1 MKLYKPIFIF
11 SFSFFPLVVALLML
25 LNLGCKK
32 SPTEIDKPPI
42 LPTPPS
48 LELSVDGVSCTEA
61 WIKVKKLNDTT
72 FLPISLKINEKE
84 FFNGFLAA
92 TDTILFVDSLTPN
105 TTYTV
110 KGIILDTLQTAKEL
124 KVTTLP
130 TTSHNFT
137 WQTFEFGDYN
147 PSALMDV
154 TIIDENN
161 IWAVGKIYMN
171 DSLGHPDPN
180 AYNAVHWDGSKWDV
194 KRIKTNACGG
204 VVFPPIEAIFSFSA
218 SDLLFAHIDGSIS
231 KYNGIG
237 FTNDCSLITQLNGSV
252 NKMWGKSNVDFYVVS
267 GNGFIAHYNGV
278 SWQKLES
285 GTDFYLRDI
294 YGTTSGDVYSAG
306 LKITD
311 EKGIILRKN
320 PTGQFET
327 MVEGD
332 IVSKEELFHPKLY
345 GSLSSVWVNENN
357 VLYTGGNLFYQFKNN
372 RWDYVKS
379 LPENYIGG
387 NPGTYY
393 RGYIGSIRGN
403 ASNDMIIVGDRN
415 TLKHFNG
422 VDWQQLGLPY
432 SASSDISWGRVAIK
446 GNIAVAVGNEGYKAK
461 IIVLKR

>member
-32 SPTEIDKPPI
+32 SPTEVDKPPVI
-42 LPTPPS
+42 ITPPS

-72 FLPISLKINEKE
+72 FLPISVKINEKE
-84 FFNGFLAA
+84 FFHGFLAA
-92 TDTILFVDSLTPN
+92 TDTVLFVDSLTPN

-110 KGIILDTLQTAKEL
+110 KGIILDTLQTTKEL

-161 IWAVGKIYMN
+161 IWAVGKIYLN
-171 DSLGHPDPN
+171 DSLGNPDPQV
-180 AYNAVHWDGSKWDV
+180 YNAVHWDGSSWEL
-194 KRIKTNACGG
+194 KRIFYYGACSAVEYPPLKAIWVFSDSNIAFTNG
-204 VVFPPIEAIFSFSA
+204 
-218 SDLLFAHIDGSIS
+218 GSIS
-231 KYNGIG
+231 WFDEKKVRL
-237 FTNDCSLITQLNGSV
+237 DCGV
-252 NKMWGKSNVDFYVVS
+252 NPLLTGAISKMWGTSSSDLYVVS
-267 GNGFIAHYNGV
+267 NGGNIAYYNGK

-320 PTGQFET
+320 PSGQFEM

-345 GSLSSVWVNENN
+345 GSLSSVWVDENN
-357 VLYTGGNLFYQFKNN
+357 VLYTGGNLFYHYKNN
-372 RWDYVKS
+372 KWNYVKS

-403 ASNDMIIVGDRN
+403 ASNDIIIAGDRN

-422 VDWQQLGLPY
+422 ADWQQLGLPY
-432 SASSDISWGRVAIK
+432 SASSDISWGRVVIK
-446 GNIAVAVGNEGYKAK
+446 GNIAVAVGDEGYKAK

>member
-1 MKLYKPIFIF
+1 MRPYKPIFLF
-11 SFSFFPLVVALLML
+11 PSSFFPLVVALLMF

-32 SPTEIDKPPI
+32 SPTEVDKPPI
-42 LPTPPS
+42 VITPPS
-48 LELSVDGVSCTEA
+48 LELSVDGVSCIEA

-72 FLPISLKINEKE
+72 FLPISLNINEKE
-84 FFNGFLAA
+84 YFRGFLAE
-92 TDTILFVDSLTPN
+92 TDTVLFVDGLAPS

-161 IWAVGKIYMN
+161 IWAVGKIYLN
-171 DSLGHPDPN
+171 DSLGNPDPQV
-180 AYNAVHWDGSKWDV
+180 YNAVHWNGSKWEL
-194 KRIKTNACGG
+194 KRIPFYYNSSVLYLSLYSVFAIDEHDVWFEAGIHWDGTSFKQITVNIDFPSNVYGLWGSNNNIYAVGG
-204 VVFPPIEAIFSFSA
+204 KGNMAF
-218 SDLLFAHIDGSIS
+218 
-231 KYNGIG
+231 YNG
-237 FTNDCSLITQLNGSV
+237 
-252 NKMWGKSNVDFYVVS
+252 K
-267 GNGFIAHYNGV
+267 

-285 GTDFYLRDI
+285 GTDFTLTDI
-294 YGTTSGDVYSAG
+294 CGSSNGNIYSAG
-306 LKITD
+306 SKFA
-311 EKGIILRKN
+311 EAKGIVLRRNKS
-320 PTGQFET
+320 GQFET

-345 GSLSSVWVNENN
+345 GSLSSIWVDENN

-372 RWDYVKS
+372 NWEYVKS

-403 ASNDMIIVGDRN
+403 ASNDMIIAGDRN

-461 IIVLKR
+461 IIILKR